1 MANDLIYPL
10 IDGVR
15 YSWSSIIVNIGA
27 DQFLGCKSIN
37 INEKVEPQKIH
48 GTNQAMIGAT
58 AGQYDADGDC
68 EFYQQEADAIVDAL
82 NARAANNVKG
92 KGWMNAPLTVQVQYF
107 DDGQPLRTKKLSVRF
122 TSRTQG
128 GSEGGEALTSKFTM
142 FFLAPVIDS
151 GTSGP
156 PVVAVPPINAAAVV
170 SGP

>member
-1 MANDLIYPL
+1 MANDLMYP
-10 IDGVR
+10 IINGVR

-27 DQFLGCKSIN
+27 DQYLGCKSIN
-37 INEKVEPQKIH
+37 FNEKVEPQKIH

-68 EFYQQEADAIVDAL
+68 EFYQQEGDAIVDSLSAL
-82 NARAANNVKG
+82 SLSNVKG

-107 DDGQPLRTKKLSVRF
+107 DDGQPLRTKILTVRL

-142 FFLAPVIDS
+142 FFLAPIADKGQAGIVL
-151 GTSGP
+151 
-156 PVVAVPPINAAAVV
+156 AVPPINAAAVV

>member
-82 NARAANNVKG
+82 NAIARNNVKG

-107 DDGQPLRTKKLSVRF
+107 DDGQPLRTKKLAVRF

-142 FFLAPVIDS
+142 FFLAPVIDT

-156 PVVAVPPINAAAVV
+156 VLAVPPINAAAVV